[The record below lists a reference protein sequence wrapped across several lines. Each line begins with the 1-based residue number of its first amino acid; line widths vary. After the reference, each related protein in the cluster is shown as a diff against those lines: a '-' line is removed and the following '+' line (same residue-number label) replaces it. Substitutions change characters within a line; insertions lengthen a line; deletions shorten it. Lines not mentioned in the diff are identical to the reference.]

1 MRKIQIFLWASGP
14 AEDFFDRV
22 LADVPPALLVLEGLS
37 RLQLNLAD
45 GDVAAAAEKR
55 IASDGV
61 ALFDAMCSFY
71 CEADETLDQAIA
83 VLANVAA
90 KVAVYQ
96 VEAEEPLRNTRYPV
110 AAGQRTP
117 GFSQVALLRC
127 PEFLTY
133 EQWLGY
139 WKNTHT
145 QIAIDTQSTFRYVQN
160 RVVSGLNEDGGAYQA
175 IVEECFPAEA
185 MTSAE
190 AFYNADGQP
199 ELCQQRMQAML
210 ESCARFIDFN
220 EIDVQPTSEYCF

>member
-1 MRKIQIFLWASGP
+1 MRKIQIFLWA
-14 AEDFFDRV
+14 AQADQHFFDKV
-22 LADVPPALLVLEGLS
+22 LSEVPPALMGLAGLS

-45 GDVAAAAEKR
+45 ADVAPAAEKR
-55 IASDGV
+55 IASEGV
-61 ALFDAMCSFY
+61 ALFDALVSFY
-71 CEADETLDQAIA
+71 VEMDDALDQAIA
-83 VLANVAA
+83 ILAAVAS

-96 VEAEEPLRNTRYPV
+96 VDAEEPLSNTRYPV

-127 PEFLTY
+127 PSFLSY

-145 QIAIDTQSTFRYVQN
+145 QIAIDIQSTFRYVQN

-175 IVEECFPAEA
+175 IVEECFPEAA
-185 MTSAE
+185 MTSIE
-190 AFYNADGQP
+190 AFYNAEGQA
-199 ELCQQRMQAML
+199 ELCQARMQEML
-210 ESCARFIDFN
+210 ESCAKFIDFA

>member
-1 MRKIQIFLWASGP
+1 MRKIQIFLWAS
-14 AEDFFDRV
+14 ELSSDFFTRV
-22 LADVPPALLVLEGLS
+22 LAEVPPALLALDGLS

-45 GDVAAAAEKR
+45 EDVAAAADKR

-71 CEADETLDQAIA
+71 IEADTTLDQAIEA
-83 VLANVAA
+83 LATVAC

-96 VEAEEPLRNTRYPV
+96 VDAEEPLRNTRYPV

-127 PEFLTY
+127 PSFLSY

-145 QIAIDTQSTFRYVQN
+145 QIAIETQSTFRYVQN
-160 RVVSGLNEDGGAYQA
+160 RVVSGLNEDGGVYQA
-175 IVEECFPAEA
+175 IVEECFPAGA

-199 ELCQQRMQAML
+199 ELCQQRMQVML
-210 ESCARFIDFN
+210 ESCAKFIDFN